1 MKKITL
7 LLLSLY
13 TICCGLVYA
22 SEQDMLDSFTQ
33 FADSQIQPI
42 KESYKT
48 GKYEIRQFLDPPKG
62 NECGLPCG
70 YFYKI
75 QYINL
80 QASYDV
86 KKTYSLL
93 NPYVG
98 TILMSNDKLF
108 YYSNDNT
115 FGKYATETEA
125 EEANLARR
133 KDGAKMKF
141 LYVYRDGQ
149 WILNKV
155 INYTDNKSGSK
166 AGLEPPPF
174 YFLVK

>member
-1 MKKITL
+1 
-7 LLLSLY
+7 
-13 TICCGLVYA
+13 
-22 SEQDMLDSFTQ
+22 MLDSFTQ
-33 FADSQIQPI
+33 FADSQTQPI

-108 YYSNDNT
+108 YYSSDNT

-141 LYVYRDGQ
+141 LYVYRA
-149 WILNKV
+149 V
-155 INYTDNKSGSK
+155 SYTHLDVYKRQ
-166 AGLEPPPF
+166 PPWGNRPASVALTQNANMALRF
-174 YFLVK
+174 KHKPLRCSRFLPNW